1 MHKVTFFPLGNADCC
16 RIDLECGKKILFDYA
31 NTRDSEDE
39 DDLRCDLAKELR
51 DDLEDAGRNYYDVA
65 AFSHLDK
72 DHIKGSPDFFFLE
85 HAKKY
90 QDGDR
95 IKMRTMWV
103 PAAMITEEGPDD
115 EEACILQ
122 AEARY
127 RFKAGKGIRVFS
139 RPERLR
145 KWCEKNGIK
154 LEERLSIITDAGQL
168 APEFVKDRDGV
179 EFFVHSPFAKR
190 LNENTVED
198 RNEDALLMHA
208 TFVVDHVET
217 RFLLTSDATCEV
229 LTDIV
234 NITRK
239 RKREDRLK
247 WDIAK
252 IPHHC
257 SYLSLGPEKGEDKT
271 KPVKEVA
278 WLYEE
283 QGEANGII
291 VSSSK
296 PMPKKGSKEDEDQN
310 PPHRQA
316 GNYYRGVLDDP
327 DDQFKVTMEHPKA
340 TKPEPLVIV
349 IDASKAT
356 VKKQSAR
363 APIVI
368 TSRPA
373 PRAG

>member
-1 MHKVTFFPLGNADCC
+1 LHKVTFFPLGNADCC

-31 NTRDSEDE
+31 DTRDPEAE
-39 DDLRCDLAKELR
+39 DDLRCDLPKELR
-51 DDLEDAGRNYYDVA
+51 NDLEDAGRDYYDVV

-72 DHIKGSPDFFFLE
+72 DHIKGSTDFFFLE

-90 QDGDR
+90 QDGAR
-95 IKMRTMWV
+95 IKMQTMWV
-103 PAAMITEEGPDD
+103 PAAMITEDRPDD

-122 AEARY
+122 TEARY
-127 RFKAGKGIRVFS
+127 RFKAGKRIRVFS

-154 LEERLSIITDAGQL
+154 LEDRLNIITDAGQL
-168 APEFVKDRDGV
+168 VPEFVKDRDGV

-190 LNENTVED
+190 LNASTLED
-198 RNEDALLMHA
+198 RNEDALLMHV
-208 TFVVDHVET
+208 TFMVDKVET
-217 RFLLTSDATCEV
+217 RFLLTSDATHEV

-234 NITRK
+234 NITRA
-239 RKREDRLK
+239 RKRDDRLK

-257 SYLSLGPEKGEDKT
+257 SYLSIGPEKGEDKT

-283 QGEANGII
+283 QGEKNGII

-296 PMPKKGSKEDEDQN
+296 PMPKKGGKEDEDQN

-316 GNYYRGVLDDP
+316 GNYYRSVLDDP
-327 DDQFKVTMEHPKA
+327 DDQFKVTMEYPKA
-340 TKPEPLVIV
+340 SKPEPLVIV

-368 TSRPA
+368 TSKPA

>member
-127 RFKAGKGIRVFS
+127 RFKAGKDIRVFS
-139 RPERLR
+139 RPDRLR

-154 LEERLSIITDAGQL
+154 RLHFLWLYVLNQ
-168 APEFVKDRDGV
+168 E
-179 EFFVHSPFAKR
+179 VHS
-190 LNENTVED
+190 
-198 RNEDALLMHA
+198 
-208 TFVVDHVET
+208 
-217 RFLLTSDATCEV
+217 
-229 LTDIV
+229 
-234 NITRK
+234 
-239 RKREDRLK
+239 
-247 WDIAK
+247 
-252 IPHHC
+252 
-257 SYLSLGPEKGEDKT
+257 
-271 KPVKEVA
+271 
-278 WLYEE
+278 
-283 QGEANGII
+283 
-291 VSSSK
+291 
-296 PMPKKGSKEDEDQN
+296 
-310 PPHRQA
+310 
-316 GNYYRGVLDDP
+316 
-327 DDQFKVTMEHPKA
+327 
-340 TKPEPLVIV
+340 
-349 IDASKAT
+349 
-356 VKKQSAR
+356 
-363 APIVI
+363 
-368 TSRPA
+368 
-373 PRAG
+373 

>member
-31 NTRDSEDE
+31 DTRDRNDPE
-39 DDLRCDLAKELR
+39 DLRWDLPKALR
-51 DDLEDAGRNYYDVA
+51 DDLEEADRDYYEVV

-72 DHIKGSPDFFFLE
+72 DHIKGAPDFFFLE

-90 QDGDR
+90 QSADR

-103 PAAMITEEGPDD
+103 PAAMITEDGPDD
-115 EEACILQ
+115 EEARTLQ
-122 AEARY
+122 SEARY

-145 KWCEKNGIK
+145 KWCEKNGIR
-154 LEERLSIITDAGQL
+154 LEDRLEIITDAGQL
-168 APEFVKDRDGV
+168 APEFTKVRDGA

-190 LNENTVED
+190 LNATTVEE
-198 RNEDALLMHA
+198 RNEDAILLHV
-208 TFVVDHVET
+208 TFVVENVET
-217 RFLLTSDATCEV
+217 RFLLTSDATHEV
-229 LTDIV
+229 LADIV
-234 NITRK
+234 TITRA
-239 RKREDRLK
+239 RKRSERLK

-257 SYLSLGPEKGEDKT
+257 SYLSLGPDKGEDET
-271 KPVKEVA
+271 TPVKDVA
-278 WLYEE
+278 WLYEDE
-283 QGEANGII
+283 REKNGII
-291 VSSSK
+291 VSSSR
-296 PMPKKGSKEDEDQN
+296 PMPKKGTEEDEDQN

-316 GNYYRGVLDDP
+316 GNYYKGVLDDP
-327 DDQFKVTMEHPKA
+327 DDQFRVTMEHPRVS
-340 TKPEPLVIV
+340 KPEPLVII

-356 VKKQSAR
+356 VEKQSAR
-363 APIVI
+363 ASI
-368 TSRPA
+368 TIISNPA